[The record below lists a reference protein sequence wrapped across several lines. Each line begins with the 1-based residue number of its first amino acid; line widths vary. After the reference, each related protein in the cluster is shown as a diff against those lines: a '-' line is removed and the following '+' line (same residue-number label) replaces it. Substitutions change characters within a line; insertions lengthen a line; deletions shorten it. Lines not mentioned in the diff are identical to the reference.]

1 MDTARYIFAVLI
13 VSWLPPGMLWW
24 LIVHPFVD
32 VWRKIG
38 PRPTLWIMGT
48 LASAGVIGLTAIR
61 DRLVGPDLGTRYTL
75 VVAAAG
81 LGAITTWIAVIRRRQ
96 LTTRILFGV
105 PELDEDN
112 PGTLLTDGIYAHLR
126 HPRYVEVW
134 LGTLAYACFANYL
147 GAWIVWLATGPMLHL
162 VVLLEERELRDR
174 FGGEYEAYVARVPR
188 YLPRLGRG
196 EPNARHPSAP
206 GNPEA

>member
-1 MDTARYIFAVLI
+1 MC
-13 VSWLPPGMLWW
+13 
-24 LIVHPFVD
+24 
-32 VWRKIG
+32 
-38 PRPTLWIMGT
+38 
-48 LASAGVIGLTAIR
+48 IR
-61 DRLVGPDLGTRYTL
+61 DRYTL

-105 PELDEDN
+105 PELDKDN

-174 FGGEYEAYVARVPR
+174 FGGEYEAYMARVPR
-188 YLPRLGRG
+188 YLPRLRRG
-196 EPNARHPSAP
+196 
-206 GNPEA
+206 

>member
-48 LASAGVIGLTAIR
+48 LAIAGVIGLTAIR
-61 DRLVGPDLGTRYTL
+61 DLLVGPDLGTRYTL

-174 FGGEYEAYVARVPR
+174 FGGEYEAYMARVPR
-188 YLPRLGRG
+188 YLPRLRRG
-196 EPNARHPSAP
+196 
-206 GNPEA
+206 